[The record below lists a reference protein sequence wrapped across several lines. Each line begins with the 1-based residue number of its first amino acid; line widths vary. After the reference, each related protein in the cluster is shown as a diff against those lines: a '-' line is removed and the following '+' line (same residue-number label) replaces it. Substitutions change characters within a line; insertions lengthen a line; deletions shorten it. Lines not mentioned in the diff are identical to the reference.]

1 MWGVLVEISEI
12 IKEIRKRTGDSQA
25 AFAGALNVGVVT
37 VSRWETGRF
46 EPAPLAMDSIRAYCK
61 RNGIDYS
68 EFEGNTVR
76 IGNENETVLLYHG
89 SKNGIDGDIRPISR
103 ELCDFG
109 KGFYMGTEK
118 MQPLTLICNFP
129 EARLYTLQTGLAGLR
144 LLEVEVGIDWA
155 LLIAYH
161 RGKMESVKDSDI
173 YRKYAKMAEGCD
185 MIIGYIANDRM
196 FVVLDRFF
204 SGEITDVALIGSLSA
219 LKLGK
224 QYVALTE
231 KACRQI
237 KVVEEKT
244 LSESER
250 NELRIESD
258 AHRQEGIRQADE
270 ICRKHRRDG
279 RFFDEIIGGGV

>member
-1 MWGVLVEISEI
+1 MENL
-12 IKEIRKRTGDSQA
+12 KEK
-25 AFAGALNVGVVT
+25 
-37 VSRWETGRF
+37 
-46 EPAPLAMDSIRAYCK
+46 
-61 RNGIDYS
+61 
-68 EFEGNTVR
+68 
-76 IGNENETVLLYHG
+76 VLLYHG
-89 SKNGIDGDIRPISR
+89 SKSGLKGDIRPVSR

-109 KGFYMGTEK
+109 RGFYMGTDK

-129 EARLYTLQTGLAGLR
+129 EARLYTLHAELTDLQ
-144 LLEVEVGIDWA
+144 LLEVDIGIDWA

-161 RGKMESVKDSDI
+161 RGRMESVKSSSI
-173 YRKYAKMAEGCD
+173 YRKYATLAEGCD

-204 SGEITDVALIGSLSA
+204 AGEITDIALINSLSA

-237 KVVEEKT
+237 NIIDEKVLTKA
-244 LSESER
+244 ER
-250 NELRIESD
+250 GELREKSEL
-258 AHRQEGIRQADE
+258 HRREGIRQAEE

-279 RFFDEIIGGGV
+279 RFFDEIVGGGS